1 MFSIYRSEAAVIP
14 LRETWQG
21 ADEDLRQAILLATHR
36 INQRL
41 HERPH
46 KQGESRD
53 GRTRVLFEAPV
64 GVLFEIDEDRKLV
77 NIVRSWA
84 YRCAADASEG

>member
-1 MFSIYRSEAAVIP
+1 MFSIYRSETAVLP
-14 LRETWQG
+14 LRETWQE
-21 ADEDLRQAILLATHR
+21 ADEDLRQAILRATHL

-46 KQGESRD
+46 RQGESRD
-53 GRTRVLFEAPV
+53 GRTRVLFQAPV
-64 GVLFEIDEDRKLV
+64 GVLFEIDEDKRLV

-84 YRCAADASEG
+84 YRCAADASDG

>member
-21 ADEDLRQAILLATHR
+21 ADEDLRQAILRATSR

-46 KQGESRD
+46 QQGESRD
-53 GRTRVLFEAPV
+53 GRTRILFEAPV
-64 GVLFEIDEDRKLV
+64 GVLFEIDEGRKLV

-84 YRCAADASEG
+84 YRCAADTQEG